1 MRQRAA
7 RLGLALIA
15 LGGGLLAQPTN
26 AGAITVTKSAWWSR
40 ASEPASIAPPAAA
53 VPGVTAPTLPAT
65 PPRPDVAEGSLL
77 VEGTPAGATA
87 IAAITYT
94 LTDTETSP
102 ILTVT
107 PSASSNVPTD
117 AVILACLAALDWSKP
132 DTQPGPWADKPLV
145 ECRRSVNGIIADGTI
160 TFPLEPLLS
169 ATSTELDIVL
179 VPGNT
184 PQTTP
189 AGAVGSTFT
198 LSFDAAEGA
207 AITTATKATSPTP
220 TTLASSVFSPPRS
233 TGSPSFTAPIADPVV
248 APALEPQDQ
257 APIEPDQQMAAV
269 PAAAAEDN
277 TAQGVAFLVLLA
289 GATLAA
295 LAYLTP
301 DRTEGGTIGLGRFKR
316 PTPATVLAMEPVE
329 GGLGRFARLRTA
341 APSRLS

>member
-1 MRQRAA
+1 
-7 RLGLALIA
+7 
-15 LGGGLLAQPTN
+15 
-26 AGAITVTKSAWWSR
+26 V
-40 ASEPASIAPPAAA
+40 PPAAA

-107 PSASSNVPTD
+107 PSASSNVPAD
-117 AVILACLAALDWSKP
+117 AVILACLAALDWAAP
-132 DTQPGPWADKPLV
+132 ETQPGPWADKPLV
-145 ECRRSVNGIIADGTI
+145 DCQRSVNGIIADGTI
-160 TFPLEPLLS
+160 TFPLEPLVTPS
-169 ATSTELDIVL
+169 STELDIIL
-179 VPGNT
+179 VPGT
-184 PQTTP
+184 TGEATP
-189 AGAVGSTFT
+189 AGAIGSTFS
-198 LSFDAAEGA
+198 LSFDAATA
-207 AITTATKATSPTP
+207 AVITTTPKPTTSTPTP
-220 TTLASSVFSPPRS
+220 TTVASSVSSPS
-233 TGSPSFTAPIADPVV
+233 LATGSPSFTAPIADPVG

-257 APIEPDQQMAAV
+257 APIVPEQQMAAV

-277 TAQGVAFLVLLA
+277 TAQGVAFLILLA
-289 GATLAA
+289 GAALTA

-316 PTPATVLAMEPVE
+316 PAPVSVVAMEPVE
-329 GGLGRFARLRTA
+329 GGLGRFARLRTT